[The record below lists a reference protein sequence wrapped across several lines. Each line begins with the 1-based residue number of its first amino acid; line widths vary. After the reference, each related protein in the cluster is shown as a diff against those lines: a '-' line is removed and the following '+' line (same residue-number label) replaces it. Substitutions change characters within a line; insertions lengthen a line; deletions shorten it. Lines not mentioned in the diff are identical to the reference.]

1 MNRLNLSK
9 IIKQN
14 SLKKN
19 EIATLLFPENKFPMA
34 ALTRVL
40 NGEAHL
46 DSVQISRLALF
57 LNVTPGHLFSE
68 SQFCG
73 YVDNYQNLMFEKD
86 DYVAKLNR
94 VTWLTQI
101 FCKGSLV
108 HETIIH
114 NGSQPLST
122 YLEELD
128 NIIETLK
135 NKTKW

>member
-1 MNRLNLSK
+1 MDRLNLSK

-68 SQFCG
+68 SQFYG
-73 YVDNYQNLMFEKD
+73 YADNYQNLIFEKD
-86 DYVAKLNR
+86 NYVAKLNR
-94 VTWLTQI
+94 LTWLTQI

-114 NGSQPLST
+114 SGSQPLST

-135 NKTKW
+135 TK

>member
-14 SLKKN
+14 SLKKS

-68 SQFCG
+68 RQYNG
-73 YVDNYQNLMFEKD
+73 YADTHQNLIFEKD

-94 VTWLTQI
+94 LTWLTQI

>member
-19 EIATLLFPENKFPMA
+19 EIASLLFPGNKFPMA

-57 LNVTPGHLFSE
+57 LNVTPGRLFSE
-68 SQFCG
+68 SQFNG
-73 YVDNYQNLMFEKD
+73 YADNYQNLILRKPITWQNSIERRGLRRYSVKAHWYM
-86 DYVAKLNR
+86 KL
-94 VTWLTQI
+94 
-101 FCKGSLV
+101 
-108 HETIIH
+108 
-114 NGSQPLST
+114 
-122 YLEELD
+122 
-128 NIIETLK
+128 
-135 NKTKW
+135 

>member
-19 EIATLLFPENKFPMA
+19 EIATLLFPKNKFPIA
-34 ALTRVL
+34 ALTRVMD
-40 NGEAHL
+40 GEAHL
-46 DSVQISRLALF
+46 DSEQISRLALF
-57 LNVTPGHLFSE
+57 LNATPGRLFSE
-68 SQFCG
+68 SQYYG
-73 YVDNYQNLMFEKD
+73 YADTHQNLTFEKD
-86 DYVAKLNR
+86 DYVARLNR
-94 VTWLTQI
+94 LTWLTQI

-114 NGSQPLST
+114 SGSQPLST

-135 NKTKW
+135 TK

>member
-19 EIATLLFPENKFPMA
+19 EIASLLFPGNKFPMA

-68 SQFCG
+68 SQFYG
-73 YVDNYQNLMFEKD
+73 YTDNYQNLMFEKD

-108 HETIIH
+108 H
-114 NGSQPLST
+114 
-122 YLEELD
+122 
-128 NIIETLK
+128 
-135 NKTKW
+135 